1 MEKSKL
7 REISIKMASTGGC
20 GEDTSLLDASCS
32 NLLSDEKFPQNRV
45 GVGSDAEGKAKL
57 CEFSFKPTSNGGRG
71 GQKGLLGASFLKQTL
86 EKSLAKNLDD
96 REGGAGFDRD
106 GVAGFARESREGLPS
121 KEFCDVS
128 FKPTL
133 NEGCTGDSQVEKE
146 AEKLA
151 LLDPSKKFAD

>member
-1 MEKSKL
+1 MSHRKL
-7 REISIKMASTGGC
+7 NISIWVPSILVKSPK
-20 GEDTSLLDASCS
+20 DHL
-32 NLLSDEKFPQNRV
+32 
-45 GVGSDAEGKAKL
+45 
-57 CEFSFKPTSNGGRG
+57 
-71 GQKGLLGASFLKQTL
+71 LKQTL
-86 EKSLAKNLDD
+86 EKSLTKNLDD